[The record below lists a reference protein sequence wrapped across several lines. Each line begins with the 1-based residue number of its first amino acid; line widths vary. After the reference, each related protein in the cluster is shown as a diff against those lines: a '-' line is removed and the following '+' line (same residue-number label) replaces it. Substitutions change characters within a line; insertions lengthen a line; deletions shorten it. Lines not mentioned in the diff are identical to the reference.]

1 MTFSLNLNALAY
13 GSSLR
18 EDGTGN
24 SDRACSLL
32 TNVLKGVK

>member
-18 EDGTGN
+18 GDGTGN
-24 SDRACSLL
+24 SDRAIGLFMDPP
-32 TNVLKGVK
+32 KGVK